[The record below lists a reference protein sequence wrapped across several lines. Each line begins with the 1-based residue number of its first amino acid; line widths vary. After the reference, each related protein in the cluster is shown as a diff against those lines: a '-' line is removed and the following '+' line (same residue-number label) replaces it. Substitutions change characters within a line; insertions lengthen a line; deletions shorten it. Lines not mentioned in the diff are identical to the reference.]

1 MGKKNAPP
9 MGIGVVSV
17 FTVLLALTLSV
28 FSALTLSSAR
38 ADLALS
44 KINADTVSAYYAAD
58 SAAVQLYRDFAD
70 SLEDELYEQ
79 IPMDNGQILSIH
91 LVREGEEIRVL
102 NWQVLPQGGDD
113 LFFEDTLP
121 VWDGELAG

>member
-1 MGKKNAPP
+1 

-113 LFFEDTLP
+113 LFLRILSPSGTGSWPANQF
-121 VWDGELAG
+121 